1 MINRPLQGCRQSGFT
16 LIEILVTA
24 VIIAFGMLSLAGLQA
39 KMTATQMESYQRAHA
54 LVLVEDMAARI
65 ATQRRAAEAGAYAT
79 TGTTTT
85 VGAGDANDPSNDC
98 RDEANLPAQDLCE
111 WSQALKGVG
120 TTGNDGRFLGAMLGA
135 RGCIDRINED
145 PATFLVTVAWQGLT
159 ETVSPSLNCGSGE
172 YPDDTMRRV
181 LAVRVTLADL
191 D

>member
-24 VIIAFGMLSLAGLQA
+24 VIIAFGLLSLAGLQA

-85 VGAGDANDPSNDC
+85 VGDGDANDPSNDC
-98 RDEANLPAQDLCE
+98 SDEANLPARDLCE

-120 TTGNDGRFLGAMLGA
+120 TTANDGRFLGAMLGA

-145 PATFLVTVAWQGLT
+145 PETFLVTVAWQGLT
-159 ETVSPSLNCGSGE
+159 ETVSPSLTCGSGE